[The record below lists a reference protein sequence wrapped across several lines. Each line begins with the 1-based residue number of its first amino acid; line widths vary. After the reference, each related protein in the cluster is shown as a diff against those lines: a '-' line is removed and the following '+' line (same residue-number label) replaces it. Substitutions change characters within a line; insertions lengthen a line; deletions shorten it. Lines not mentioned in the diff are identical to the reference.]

1 MGKGEGEGKSVRV
14 GARGTDEL
22 LSSHVAALTDTAA
35 EPAAPP
41 RTASSTRSER
51 GESGWCGGCSVS
63 SYLVRVG

>member
-1 MGKGEGEGKSVRV
+1 M
-14 GARGTDEL
+14 

-51 GESGWCGGCSVS
+51 GEIGWCGGCSVS